1 MPPTHGADMPTYKLQ
16 VQDDDANAAIWHDV
30 NADNGSP
37 LLFASEN
44 EARAK
49 LEALFPV
56 LVQLERYAA
65 GPKRTRVIV
74 ANAYED
80 IDKEKDE

>member
-1 MPPTHGADMPTYKLQ
+1 MPSYKLQ

-30 NADNGSP
+30 KADNGSP
-37 LLFASEN
+37 LLFASEG
-44 EARAK
+44 EARTR

-56 LVQLERYAA
+56 LVQLERFAS

-74 ANAYED
+74 ANPYED
-80 IDKEKDE
+80 IDNEKDK

>member
-1 MPPTHGADMPTYKLQ
+1 MPSYKLQ
-16 VQDDDANAAIWHDV
+16 VQDDDTNAASWRDV

-37 LLFASEN
+37 LLFASEG
-44 EARAK
+44 EARSK

-65 GPKRTRVIV
+65 GPKRTRVVV

-80 IDKEKDE
+80 IDNEKDD

>member
-1 MPPTHGADMPTYKLQ
+1 MPSYKLQ
-16 VQDDDANAAIWHDV
+16 VQDDEANAAIWRDV
-30 NADNGSP
+30 KADNGTP
-37 LLFASEN
+37 LMFSSEG

-49 LEALFPV
+49 LEAMFPV

>member
-1 MPPTHGADMPTYKLQ
+1 MPSYKLQ

-30 NADNGSP
+30 NAENGSP
-37 LLFASEN
+37 LLFANES

-49 LEALFPV
+49 LETLFPV

-74 ANAYED
+74 VNAYED

>member
-1 MPPTHGADMPTYKLQ
+1 MPSYKLQ
-16 VQDDDANAAIWHDV
+16 VQDDDANTTIWHDV

-37 LLFASEN
+37 LLFASEA
-44 EARAK
+44 EARTR

-56 LVQLERYAA
+56 LVQLESFAA

-74 ANAYED
+74 ANPYED
-80 IDKEKDE
+80 IDNEKDK

>member
-1 MPPTHGADMPTYKLQ
+1 MPSYKLQ
-16 VQDDDANAAIWHDV
+16 VQDDDTNAAIWRDV
-30 NADNGSP
+30 NADNGTP
-37 LLFASEN
+37 LQFASER

-49 LEALFPV
+49 LELLFPV

-80 IDKEKDE
+80 IDNEKDE